1 MTAVVDAPAVP
12 GPTRRRPARSR
23 RLIGLAVLLLLVV
36 VAALASIAV
45 GTRSIGLDEV
55 WRALF
60 DGGLST
66 EEAVIV
72 RQLRVPRTALGLLVG
87 LALGVA
93 GALMQGHT
101 RNPLG
106 DPGLLGV
113 TAGASLAVV
122 VAIAW
127 FGIAT
132 PSGYVWFAFAGAL
145 AGTVLVYAIGS
156 AGRGGPTPVTLAL
169 AGAALS
175 ALLYALVRAV
185 LVSDQQTLDSFRF
198 WVVGALAG
206 RGADIAWQVA
216 PFIAVG
222 LLLAVANA
230 PALEPARARR
240 GRRPRSRPARLAR
253 PRRRP
258 DGDHAAVRG
267 RDRRVRADRVRRA
280 GRAARRPRVHRPRP
294 PLADPLLGTAGRRP
308 AADRR
313 RHRPDRRPPRR
324 APGGHRAG
332 PDRGPVLHRAGAPP
346 PDGRP
351 VTARTTVRIGPASA
365 VLRWRQ
371 LAVPLVALVVLVL
384 LSAVSLGRGDFP
396 IGIGDVLRTLAG
408 LGEKAQ
414 EFIVLQLR
422 APRIV
427 VGLLVGLA
435 LGVAGALF
443 QTFARNPLASPDV
456 LGITQGAS
464 VGAVAAIVLTGGGVI
479 GVPLAALAGAL
490 LTGALLFVL
499 TWRAGIDGYRLV
511 LVGIAL
517 WSAMAAL
524 TDWLLTNAEIYDAAA
539 AYVWIT
545 GSLNARTWDHAV
557 PLALSLLVL
566 VPLALAAGRVLGVL
580 QFGDDQLV

>member
-1 MTAVVDAPAVP
+1 
-12 GPTRRRPARSR
+12 
-23 RLIGLAVLLLLVV
+23 
-36 VAALASIAV
+36 
-45 GTRSIGLDEV
+45 
-55 WRALF
+55 
-60 DGGLST
+60 
-66 EEAVIV
+66 
-72 RQLRVPRTALGLLVG
+72 
-87 LALGVA
+87 
-93 GALMQGHT
+93 
-101 RNPLG
+101 
-106 DPGLLGV
+106 
-113 TAGASLAVV
+113 
-122 VAIAW
+122 
-127 FGIAT
+127 
-132 PSGYVWFAFAGAL
+132 
-145 AGTVLVYAIGS
+145 
-156 AGRGGPTPVTLAL
+156 
-169 AGAALS
+169 
-175 ALLYALVRAV
+175 
-185 LVSDQQTLDSFRF
+185 
-198 WVVGALAG
+198 
-206 RGADIAWQVA
+206 
-216 PFIAVG
+216 
-222 LLLAVANA
+222 
-230 PALEPARARR
+230 
-240 GRRPRSRPARLAR
+240 
-253 PRRRP
+253 
-258 DGDHAAVRG
+258 
-267 RDRRVRADRVRRA
+267 
-280 GRAARRPRVHRPRP
+280 
-294 PLADPLLGTAGRRP
+294 
-308 AADRR
+308 
-313 RHRPDRRPPRR
+313 
-324 APGGHRAG
+324 
-332 PDRGPVLHRAGAPP
+332 
-346 PDGRP
+346 

-371 LAVPLVALVVLVL
+371 LAVPLVALAVLVL

-435 LGVAGALF
+435 LGIAGALF

-490 LTGALLFVL
+490 LTGALLFAL

-545 GSLNARTWDHAV
+545 GSLNARTWDQTV

-580 QFGDDQLV
+580 QFGDDTARGLGVRLPLAQAAVVLIAVGLVATSVAAAGPIAFVALVVPQIAVRLTGGSRPPLLASGLLGAVLVVGADLTTRTLLPQALPVGILTAAIGAPYLLWLLVRGRRRATL